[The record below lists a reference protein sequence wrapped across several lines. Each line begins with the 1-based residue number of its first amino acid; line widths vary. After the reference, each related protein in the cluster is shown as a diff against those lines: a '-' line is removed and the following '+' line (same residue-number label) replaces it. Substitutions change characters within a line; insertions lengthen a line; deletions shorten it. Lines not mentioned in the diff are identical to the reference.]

1 LADELDARMKA
12 LGSRHVAAFIFE
24 PVVGAA
30 GGVVPAPPGYAK
42 AVRAVCDRHDVL
54 VISDEV
60 MCGAGRCGTWRALE
74 HDGIVPDI
82 MAVGKGLAGGYIPLA
97 ATILAKELGDTIL
110 SGQGSFLT
118 GHTYSGHTTACAAG
132 LAVQRI
138 IERES
143 LVSRVRIRGEALR
156 RELREALQR
165 FDEVGDVR
173 GRGYL
178 IGVELV
184 RNRAT
189 KEPFPAERAVSH
201 TIGRRAF
208 EGTLEPGGL
217 RPRHLIALKLLSE
230 QGPASQQA
238 LADSLSLDPS
248 NVVGLLNELEERQL
262 ITRRRDSAD
271 RRRHIV
277 ELSPRGQSE
286 LCDAYEGLR
295 QIDDDLL
302 GALSLKE
309 RAVLY
314 DLLVRAVGANT
325 PPCDIP
331 EESAT
336 PRSEAANKR

>member
-1 LADELDARMKA
+1 MTATKLK
-12 LGSRHVAAFIFE
+12 
-24 PVVGAA
+24 
-30 GGVVPAPPGYAK
+30 PATDQRLLP
-42 AVRAVCDRHDVL
+42 L
-54 VISDEV
+54 
-60 MCGAGRCGTWRALE
+60 LE
-74 HDGIVPDI
+74 H
-82 MAVGKGLAGGYIPLA
+82 LA
-97 ATILAKELGDTIL
+97 
-110 SGQGSFLT
+110 
-118 GHTYSGHTTACAAG
+118 
-132 LAVQRI
+132 
-138 IERES
+138 
-143 LVSRVRIRGEALR
+143 RV
-156 RELREALQR
+156 
-165 FDEVGDVR
+165 
-173 GRGYL
+173 
-178 IGVELV
+178 
-184 RNRAT
+184 
-189 KEPFPAERAVSH
+189 
-201 TIGRRAF
+201 GRRAF

-277 ELSPRGQSE
+277 ELLRRGESE

-302 GALSLKE
+302 STLSAKE

-336 PRSEAANKR
+336 PRLEPKHKR